1 MKEKIKKVIKSTVFT
16 IVLVISLTGLVLWL
30 TLRNDFDKVMEMLRN
45 ANIWMLL
52 FIVGL
57 MVFDRIIH
65 GWGLKKECNVSC
77 PDYKWSQ
84 GFVNSYTGSLFN
96 NITPSASGGQFA
108 QVYIFTRQGV
118 PVSNAI
124 GVLWLDFIIY
134 QTTMSIFVLLL
145 LILRFGYY
153 FSHYSQFL
161 IIVLFGFVVN
171 TAVILALW
179 AMVRF
184 PRFYHWLSTSGVNIG
199 AKLHLIKDKEKT
211 KKSIEDQLARFEKE
225 VVVLKNNKKMIFKI
239 ALSNLLRLTIYYS
252 VPFFCAI
259 ALHIPIGF
267 DKMLDVLALS
277 SFVAMVNAFVPLPGS
292 SGGTEA
298 SFILMFSTLFNRIDV
313 SSIMILWRVMTYYFQ
328 TLLGGVVFLYGKTR
342 PIVIHDNIQ
351 LMPAGENTVNSSG
364 DDGKIDN
371 GGLS

>member
-1 MKEKIKKVIKSTVFT
+1 MKEKIKKICKSPVFT
-16 IVLVISLTGLVLWL
+16 IVLVVFLTGLVLWL
-30 TLRNDFDKVMEMLRN
+30 TLRNDLDQVVGMIRN
-45 ANIWMLL
+45 ANVWMLL
-52 FIVGL
+52 FIIGL
-57 MVFDRIIH
+57 MICDRIIH
-65 GWGLKKECNVSC
+65 GWGLKKECNVAC
-77 PDYKWSQ
+77 PQYKWSQ

-108 QVYIFTRQGV
+108 QLYIFTRQGV

-153 FSHYSQFL
+153 FSHYSQFF
-161 IIVLFGFVVN
+161 IIVLFGFMVN

-184 PRFYHWLSTSGVNIG
+184 PRFYHWLTTSGINIG
-199 AKLHLIKDKEKT
+199 ARLHLIKDKEKT
-211 KKSIEDQLARFEKE
+211 KKKIEEQLNRFEKE
-225 VVVLKNNKKMIFKI
+225 VVVLKNHKKMILKI
-239 ALSNLLRLTIYYS
+239 GLSNLLRLTIYYS
-252 VPFFCAI
+252 VPYFCAL
-259 ALHIPIGF
+259 ALHIPITF

-328 TLLGGVVFLYGKTR
+328 TLMGGVVFLYGKTR
-342 PIVIHDNIQ
+342 PIVLNDNIQ
-351 LMPAGENTVNSSG
+351 LMPGDEKPVNSSA
-364 DDGKIDN
+364 DDVK
-371 GGLS
+371 

>member
-1 MKEKIKKVIKSTVFT
+1 MKEKIKKIIKSPVFT
-16 IVLVISLTGLVLWL
+16 IVLVVSLTGLVLWL
-30 TLRNDFDKVMEMLRN
+30 TLRNDFDQVVEMIRN
-45 ANIWMLL
+45 ANVWILL

-57 MVFDRIIH
+57 MICDRIIH
-65 GWGLKKECNVSC
+65 GWGLMKECNVAC
-77 PDYKWSQ
+77 PQYKWSQ

-108 QVYIFTRQGV
+108 QLYIFTRQGI

-153 FSHYSQFL
+153 FSHYSQFF
-161 IIVLFGFVVN
+161 IIVLFGFMVN

-184 PRFYHWLSTSGVNIG
+184 PRFYHWLTTSGINIG
-199 AKLHLIKDKEKT
+199 ARLHLIKDKEKT
-211 KKSIEDQLARFEKE
+211 KKKIEEQLNRFEKE
-225 VVVLKNNKKMIFKI
+225 VVVLKNHKKMILKI
-239 ALSNLLRLTIYYS
+239 GLSNLLRLTIYYS
-252 VPFFCAI
+252 VPYFCAL
-259 ALHIPIGF
+259 ALHIPITF

-328 TLLGGVVFLYGKTR
+328 TLMGGLVFLYGKTR
-342 PIVIHDNIQ
+342 PIVLNDNIQ
-351 LMPAGENTVNSSG
+351 LMPGDEKPVNSSA
-364 DDGKIDN
+364 DDVK
-371 GGLS
+371 

>member
-1 MKEKIKKVIKSTVFT
+1 
-16 IVLVISLTGLVLWL
+16 
-30 TLRNDFDKVMEMLRN
+30 
-45 ANIWMLL
+45 
-52 FIVGL
+52 
-57 MVFDRIIH
+57 
-65 GWGLKKECNVSC
+65 
-77 PDYKWSQ
+77 
-84 GFVNSYTGSLFN
+84 
-96 NITPSASGGQFA
+96 
-108 QVYIFTRQGV
+108 
-118 PVSNAI
+118 
-124 GVLWLDFIIY
+124 
-134 QTTMSIFVLLL
+134 MS
-145 LILRFGYY
+145 
-153 FSHYSQFL
+153 
-161 IIVLFGFVVN
+161 
-171 TAVILALW
+171 
-179 AMVRF
+179 
-184 PRFYHWLSTSGVNIG
+184 
-199 AKLHLIKDKEKT
+199 
-211 KKSIEDQLARFEKE
+211 
-225 VVVLKNNKKMIFKI
+225 
-239 ALSNLLRLTIYYS
+239 
-252 VPFFCAI
+252 FFCAI

>member
-1 MKEKIKKVIKSTVFT
+1 MKEKIKKVIKSPVFT

-45 ANIWMLL
+45 AKVWMLL
-52 FIVGL
+52 VIAGL

-153 FSHYSQFL
+153 FSHYSQFF

-171 TAVILALW
+171 TAVILNFSGPGLDVTAHRHHHRIRIKVFCPMQHLPALT
-179 AMVRF
+179 VC
-184 PRFYHWLSTSGVNIG
+184 NIG
-199 AKLHLIKDKEKT
+199 HC
-211 KKSIEDQLARFEKE
+211 AR
-225 VVVLKNNKKMIFKI
+225 
-239 ALSNLLRLTIYYS
+239 IYDIN
-252 VPFFCAI
+252 V
-259 ALHIPIGF
+259 
-267 DKMLDVLALS
+267 
-277 SFVAMVNAFVPLPGS
+277 SF
-292 SGGTEA
+292 
-298 SFILMFSTLFNRIDV
+298 
-313 SSIMILWRVMTYYFQ
+313 
-328 TLLGGVVFLYGKTR
+328 
-342 PIVIHDNIQ
+342 
-351 LMPAGENTVNSSG
+351 
-364 DDGKIDN
+364 
-371 GGLS
+371 